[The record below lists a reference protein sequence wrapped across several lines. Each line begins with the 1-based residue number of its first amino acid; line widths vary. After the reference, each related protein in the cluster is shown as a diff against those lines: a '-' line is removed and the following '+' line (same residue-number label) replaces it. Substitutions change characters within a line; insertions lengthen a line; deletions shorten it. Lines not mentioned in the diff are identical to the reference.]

1 MLGRITIA
9 MVIPSITQIV
19 KRGLVVVLAFACFAI
34 GQVAYTSDTRFSP
47 VYALVSDI
55 RDGRFLAT
63 DAERIE
69 AFFSAYQAHAHLCL
83 SEERQAVAFLNLYYG
98 DLLAS
103 RGTLS
108 RAEQRA
114 IWENAQTSLLEALT
128 CNPTD
133 GDLWLRMAMVERM
146 LDPHS
151 AQIEH
156 FRRLS
161 EITEPNE
168 PVIARLRIQFFPNR

>member
-1 MLGRITIA
+1 MLGPITIA

-34 GQVAYTSDTRFSP
+34 GQVAYTSDARFSP

-55 RDGRFLAT
+55 RDGRFVAT

-69 AFFSAYQAHAHLCL
+69 AFFSAYQAHSLLCL
-83 SEERQAVAFLNLYYG
+83 SGERQAVAFLNLYYG

-103 RGTLS
+103 DDTLS
-108 RAEQRA
+108 GAERRT
-114 IWENAQTSLLEALT
+114 IWQNAQNALLEALT

-133 GDLWLRMAMVERM
+133 GDLWLRLAIVERL
-146 LDPHS
+146 LDPDS
-151 AQIEH
+151 EKIDH
-156 FRRLS
+156 FLRLS

-168 PVIARLRIQFFPNR
+168 PEIARLRIQFFPNR